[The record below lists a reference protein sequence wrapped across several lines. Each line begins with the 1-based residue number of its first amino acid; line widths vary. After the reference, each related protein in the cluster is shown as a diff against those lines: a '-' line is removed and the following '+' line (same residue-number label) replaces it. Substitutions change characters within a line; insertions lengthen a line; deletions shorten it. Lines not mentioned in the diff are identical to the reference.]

1 MDLLSVIDATAT
13 ADEGV
18 LNLTVKYRERG
29 QEYTVPYGYRPGDPF
44 GLGPQLDAWRVAQP
58 GYPIAPYV
66 APEPTVDQVEAE
78 RERRIALPL
87 DVTLSV
93 GQITVNMEPTAQ
105 RDIQGLSTVGL
116 YLTMAQQST
125 TTSFRDYS
133 NTERELT
140 PADLVSLGLQ
150 AAARIQAVYQA
161 SWALK
166 ALSPIPSDF
175 TDDQYWP

>member
-1 MDLLSVIDATAT
+1 MAEIQKHYLNANGDHFVAVFATQAKADAYSPPAGAISVPARPSPYHTWNGLSW
-13 ADEGV
+13 DEGS
-18 LNLTVKYRERG
+18 
-29 QEYTVPYGYRPGDPF
+29 
-44 GLGPQLDAWRVAQP
+44 
-58 GYPIAPYV
+58 AP
-66 APEPTVDQVEAE
+66 APSIEQVEAE

-93 GQITVNMEPTAQ
+93 GTITVNMEPTAQ

-133 NTERELT
+133 NTERDLT

-166 ALSPIPSDF
+166 AMSPIPSDY